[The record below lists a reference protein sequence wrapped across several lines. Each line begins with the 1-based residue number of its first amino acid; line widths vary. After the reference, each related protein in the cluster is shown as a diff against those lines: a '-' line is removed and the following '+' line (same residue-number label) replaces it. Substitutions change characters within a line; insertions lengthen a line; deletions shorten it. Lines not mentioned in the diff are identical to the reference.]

1 MQKVT
6 FIYIIISYIVLS
18 DKIFSCFIENDNKR
32 IINSLKKLISI
43 YAKNQRHKILY
54 YFVKYRNIINKLFT
68 YDFILQ
74 TNKIDT
80 NSSIPITL
88 SDIDPIDSYSIAKNI
103 PNTSMHSNQIPY
115 SNSSI
120 AYSFISEN
128 KPKFENKSERFS
140 KRTLNNTNIDKIGL
154 QNRSLTNR
162 IGNINL
168 KQKNMKKRRTLSYGN
183 LEIKMKRD
191 DSFNFLDNNINNNI
205 PYIYNN
211 AFPPSIYTT
220 PNKYLYPIILN
231 NNDTFYN
238 NSNINNNSLYNY
250 QKSEILYQNEFND
263 EKPLLWYT
271 NAVPST
277 GQVSILQDNRY
288 LNNFQNM
295 TPKYI
300 NNSAYFNSIT
310 NINNSYSEAYL
321 NKQIFDFINAN
332 SKTKQHIINNIGKK
346 HNIELNKYNINNKLK
361 NKAKQKKENS
371 FTKNRNRQNIY
382 GSIHR
387 KNYSEY
393 QDFND
398 KIYHNHVMINNYKKN
413 IKNSHI
419 SKLIKNIPKGQ
430 KKKNIIN
437 NLKSKNINIDNNKI
451 IRNYSIEINST
462 SLKNNNDY
470 TYENEKND
478 SQVNY
483 TNKNEPLKKNLYSNP
498 INYNDLSKNK
508 INNDLNDS
516 ENRKE
521 EEQNKIDESLRTS
534 LQSINDSKILEIANK
549 FIEDDKAFNKG
560 EISEILKDK
569 NYQKKLKSLNNY

>member
-43 YAKNQRHKILY
+43 YAKNQRRKILY
-54 YFVKYRNIINKLFT
+54 YFVKYRNIINILFT

>member
-43 YAKNQRHKILY
+43 YAKNQRRKILY
-54 YFVKYRNIINKLFT
+54 YFVKYRNIIYKLFT

-250 QKSEILYQNEFND
+250 QKSEILYQNEFNN

-398 KIYHNHVMINNYKKN
+398 KIYNNHVMINNYKKN

>member
-43 YAKNQRHKILY
+43 YAKNQRRKILY

-250 QKSEILYQNEFND
+250 QKSEILYPNEFND

-271 NAVPST
+271 NAVPSI

-398 KIYHNHVMINNYKKN
+398 KRYHNHVMINNYKKN

-521 EEQNKIDESLRTS
+521 EEQNKFDESLRTS

>member
-43 YAKNQRHKILY
+43 YAKNQRRKILY
-54 YFVKYRNIINKLFT
+54 YFVKYRNIIYKLFT

-382 GSIHR
+382 RSIHR

-478 SQVNY
+478 SQINY

>member
-43 YAKNQRHKILY
+43 YAKNQRRKILY

-250 QKSEILYQNEFND
+250 QKSEILYPNEFND

-346 HNIELNKYNINNKLK
+346 HNIKLNKYNINNKLK
-361 NKAKQKKENS
+361 NKDKQKKENS

>member
-43 YAKNQRHKILY
+43 YAKNQRRKILY

-238 NSNINNNSLYNY
+238 NSNINNSSLYNY

>member
-43 YAKNQRHKILY
+43 YAKNQRRKILY

-250 QKSEILYQNEFND
+250 QKSEILYQNEFNN

-398 KIYHNHVMINNYKKN
+398 KIYNNHVMINNYKKN

>member
-43 YAKNQRHKILY
+43 YAKNQRRKILY

-569 NYQKKLKSLNNY
+569 NHQKKLKSLNNY

>member
-43 YAKNQRHKILY
+43 YAKNQRRKILY

-238 NSNINNNSLYNY
+238 NSNINNSSLYNY
-250 QKSEILYQNEFND
+250 QKSEILYPNEFND
-263 EKPLLWYT
+263 KKPLLWYT

-321 NKQIFDFINAN
+321 NKQIFNFINAN

-346 HNIELNKYNINNKLK
+346 HNIKLNKYNINNKLK

-387 KNYSEY
+387 INYSEY

-398 KIYHNHVMINNYKKN
+398 KRYHNHVMINNYKKN

>member
-238 NSNINNNSLYNY
+238 NSNINNSSLYNY
-250 QKSEILYQNEFND
+250 QKSEILYPNEFND
-263 EKPLLWYT
+263 KKPLLWYT

>member
-321 NKQIFDFINAN
+321 NKQIFNFINAN

-361 NKAKQKKENS
+361 NKDKQKKENS

>member
-382 GSIHR
+382 RSIHR

-419 SKLIKNIPKGQ
+419 SKLIKNIPKVQ

-462 SLKNNNDY
+462 SL
-470 TYENEKND
+470 TFMI
-478 SQVNY
+478 
-483 TNKNEPLKKNLYSNP
+483 
-498 INYNDLSKNK
+498 INQ
-508 INNDLNDS
+508 I
-516 ENRKE
+516 
-521 EEQNKIDESLRTS
+521 
-534 LQSINDSKILEIANK
+534 
-549 FIEDDKAFNKG
+549 
-560 EISEILKDK
+560 
-569 NYQKKLKSLNNY
+569 

>member
-43 YAKNQRHKILY
+43 YAKNQRRKILY

-250 QKSEILYQNEFND
+250 QKSEILYPNEFND

-271 NAVPST
+271 NAVPSI

-478 SQVNY
+478 SQINY

-521 EEQNKIDESLRTS
+521 EEQNKFDESLRTS

>member
-54 YFVKYRNIINKLFT
+54 YFVKYRNIINILFT

>member
-346 HNIELNKYNINNKLK
+346 HNIKLNKYNINNKLK

>member
-43 YAKNQRHKILY
+43 YAKNQRRKILY
-54 YFVKYRNIINKLFT
+54 YFVKYRNIIYKLFT

-238 NSNINNNSLYNY
+238 NSNINNSSLYNY

-382 GSIHR
+382 RSIHR

-478 SQVNY
+478 SQINY

>member
-43 YAKNQRHKILY
+43 YAKNQRRKILY

-128 KPKFENKSERFS
+128 KHKFENKSERFS

-382 GSIHR
+382 GSAHR

>member
-43 YAKNQRHKILY
+43 YAKNQRRKILY
-54 YFVKYRNIINKLFT
+54 YFVKYRNIINILFT

-238 NSNINNNSLYNY
+238 NSNINNSSLYNY

-310 NINNSYSEAYL
+310 NINNGYSEAYL

>member
-238 NSNINNNSLYNY
+238 NSNINNSSLYNY

>member
-43 YAKNQRHKILY
+43 YAKNQRRKILY

-263 EKPLLWYT
+263 KKPLLWYT

-321 NKQIFDFINAN
+321 NKQIFNFINAN

>member
-1 MQKVT
+1 MQTVT

>member
-321 NKQIFDFINAN
+321 NKQIFNFINAN

>member
-1 MQKVT
+1 
-6 FIYIIISYIVLS
+6 
-18 DKIFSCFIENDNKR
+18 
-32 IINSLKKLISI
+32 
-43 YAKNQRHKILY
+43 
-54 YFVKYRNIINKLFT
+54 
-68 YDFILQ
+68 
-74 TNKIDT
+74 
-80 NSSIPITL
+80 
-88 SDIDPIDSYSIAKNI
+88 
-103 PNTSMHSNQIPY
+103 
-115 SNSSI
+115 
-120 AYSFISEN
+120 
-128 KPKFENKSERFS
+128 
-140 KRTLNNTNIDKIGL
+140 
-154 QNRSLTNR
+154 
-162 IGNINL
+162 
-168 KQKNMKKRRTLSYGN
+168 
-183 LEIKMKRD
+183 
-191 DSFNFLDNNINNNI
+191 
-205 PYIYNN
+205 
-211 AFPPSIYTT
+211 
-220 PNKYLYPIILN
+220 
-231 NNDTFYN
+231 
-238 NSNINNNSLYNY
+238 
-250 QKSEILYQNEFND
+250 
-263 EKPLLWYT
+263 
-271 NAVPST
+271 
-277 GQVSILQDNRY
+277 
-288 LNNFQNM
+288 M

-361 NKAKQKKENS
+361 NKDKQKKENS

>member
-534 LQSINDSKILEIANK
+534 LQSINDSKILEIANI

>member
-43 YAKNQRHKILY
+43 YAKNQRRKILY

-140 KRTLNNTNIDKIGL
+140 KRTLNNANIDKIGL

>member
-398 KIYHNHVMINNYKKN
+398 KRYHNHVMINNYKKN

>member
-321 NKQIFDFINAN
+321 NKQIFNFINAN

-346 HNIELNKYNINNKLK
+346 HNIKLNKYNINNKLK
-361 NKAKQKKENS
+361 NKDKQKKENS

>member
-220 PNKYLYPIILN
+220 PNKYIYPIILN

-238 NSNINNNSLYNY
+238 NSNINNSSLYNY

>member
-43 YAKNQRHKILY
+43 YAKNQRRKILY

-250 QKSEILYQNEFND
+250 QKSEILYPNEFND

-271 NAVPST
+271 NAVPSI

-346 HNIELNKYNINNKLK
+346 HNIKLNKYNINNKLK

-398 KIYHNHVMINNYKKN
+398 KRYHNHVMINNYKKN

-478 SQVNY
+478 SQINY

-521 EEQNKIDESLRTS
+521 EEQNKFDESLRTS

>member
-43 YAKNQRHKILY
+43 YAKNQRRKILY

-191 DSFNFLDNNINNNI
+191 DSFNFLDNNIINNI

>member
-43 YAKNQRHKILY
+43 YAKNQRRKILH

>member
-43 YAKNQRHKILY
+43 YAKNQRRKILY
-54 YFVKYRNIINKLFT
+54 YFVKYRNIINILFT

-398 KIYHNHVMINNYKKN
+398 KIYNNHVMINNYKKN

>member
-43 YAKNQRHKILY
+43 YAKNQRRKILY

>member
-43 YAKNQRHKILY
+43 YAKNQRRKILY

-271 NAVPST
+271 NAVPSI

-398 KIYHNHVMINNYKKN
+398 KIYNNHVMINNYKKN

>member
-238 NSNINNNSLYNY
+238 NSNINNSSLYNY
-250 QKSEILYQNEFND
+250 QKSEIL
-263 EKPLLWYT
+263 
-271 NAVPST
+271 
-277 GQVSILQDNRY
+277 
-288 LNNFQNM
+288 
-295 TPKYI
+295 
-300 NNSAYFNSIT
+300 
-310 NINNSYSEAYL
+310 
-321 NKQIFDFINAN
+321 
-332 SKTKQHIINNIGKK
+332 
-346 HNIELNKYNINNKLK
+346 
-361 NKAKQKKENS
+361 
-371 FTKNRNRQNIY
+371 
-382 GSIHR
+382 
-387 KNYSEY
+387 
-393 QDFND
+393 
-398 KIYHNHVMINNYKKN
+398 
-413 IKNSHI
+413 
-419 SKLIKNIPKGQ
+419 
-430 KKKNIIN
+430 
-437 NLKSKNINIDNNKI
+437 
-451 IRNYSIEINST
+451 
-462 SLKNNNDY
+462 
-470 TYENEKND
+470 
-478 SQVNY
+478 
-483 TNKNEPLKKNLYSNP
+483 
-498 INYNDLSKNK
+498 
-508 INNDLNDS
+508 
-516 ENRKE
+516 
-521 EEQNKIDESLRTS
+521 
-534 LQSINDSKILEIANK
+534 
-549 FIEDDKAFNKG
+549 
-560 EISEILKDK
+560 
-569 NYQKKLKSLNNY
+569 

>member
-43 YAKNQRHKILY
+43 YTKNQRRKILY

-191 DSFNFLDNNINNNI
+191 DSFNFLDNNIINNI

-250 QKSEILYQNEFND
+250 QKSEILYPNEFND

-310 NINNSYSEAYL
+310 NINNGYSEAYL